1 MKRLV
6 CISCILAAI
15 LSISAFA
22 AHPNKTIDT
31 SEKTVVYRNTFDSA
45 DALKDFTQ
53 YRGTWGVVDG
63 QARLLSYTQATNTYI
78 LYTGSDASLQRLTD
92 YVVEVNLYNVQ
103 TAAGLIVGSDLDRI
117 DTTLVQGYMGYNAFV
132 SSEGTKGALRSTAA
146 DGKTAPNLFVSS
158 QHFNPGDD
166 LHLEMAVRGDLVQF
180 AISDLDSGMELL
192 TWSGINGEHTSGAFG
207 LMAYSKIVNGVLD
220 CRKCAFD
227 NLTVSV
233 LPPLD
238 EGEAFTVVSGGF
250 TQSGID
256 RVDSTV
262 YNSVAVHKGTE
273 LAAGTVK
280 ADVFLPEKQQVGILV
295 GYSAA
300 DNSYYKLAVTYEKK
314 LLLSKVQNGKEKQL
328 KATSLSAMGIGP
340 YGSAEIRAV
349 FCDGVIYGYL
359 NDKCLIAYTDAQPL
373 TGTGVGVFAG
383 APDNTI
389 LNFQTSTVCAP
400 DKADI
405 VIWGHS
411 HMQRWIHAAEV
422 LADYGAVANLGVGG
436 SNTPYWSALTD
447 EISSYG
453 ADTIIVMSGSN
464 DLAKY
469 ENAATLRTLSTIF
482 AKLRAKN
489 PDVRIFLI
497 TEWFQPARIEKYK
510 DKVLDLNALYRGYAT
525 ENADWLTIIEGHDI
539 PMTADGSLDESF
551 FADTQHFNTTAY
563 AVLNGRTKAALDT
576 VMGKSDAVGVTLQMT
591 LGKTE
596 YTLNGEKKTMDVAP
610 IIANSRTMLP
620 VRYVAEALG
629 ASIDWDG
636 ATSTATLTTADTK
649 IKITVGA
656 ATATVNGQAVPLDSP
671 AFIEKD
677 RTYMPVRFVA
687 ETLGATV
694 TWDGATSTATITK

>member
-1 MKRLV
+1 MKKLV
-6 CISCILAAI
+6 FCILAAI

-31 SEKTVVYRNTFDSA
+31 SAGTVVYRNTFDSA
-45 DALKDFTQ
+45 DALRDFTQ

-92 YVVEVNLYNVQ
+92 YVVEVDLYNVQ
-103 TAAGLIVGSDLDRI
+103 TAAGLIVGSDLSRI

-158 QHFNPGDD
+158 QHFNPGDN

-180 AISDLDSGMELL
+180 SISDLDSGMELL

-227 NLTVSV
+227 NLTVST
-233 LPPLD
+233 LPLD
-238 EGEAFTVVSGGF
+238 GGEAFTAVSGGF
-250 TQSGID
+250 AQSGTD
-256 RVDSTV
+256 RVDSTA
-262 YNSVAVHKGTE
+262 YNSVAVHKDTE

-280 ADVFLPEKQQVGILV
+280 ADVFLPGTQYTGILFN
-295 GYSAA
+295 YSAT
-300 DNSYYKLAVTYEKK
+300 DNSYYKLAVTGDKK
-314 LLLSKVQNGKEKQL
+314 IRLSKMVGGRDVQL

-340 YGSAEIRAV
+340 YGAGELRAV
-349 FCDGVIYGYL
+349 FKDGVIYGYL

-373 TGTGVGVFAG
+373 TGTGVGVFAS
-383 APDNTI
+383 APDCAI
-389 LNFQTSTVCAP
+389 LNFATSSVCDP

-422 LADYGAVANLGVGG
+422 LADYGTVANLGVGG
-436 SNTPYWSALTD
+436 SNTPYWSSLIN
-447 EISSYG
+447 EIASYD
-453 ADTIIVMSGSN
+453 ADTVIVMSGSN

-510 DKVLDLNALYRGYAT
+510 DKVLDMNALYRGYAT